1 MNKNFKNSI
10 AIVVLLF
17 SSTILVA
24 QNNNTLQVGM
34 LSTFDAYTSDGPVL
48 VNGTVYNDIG
58 SGVGL
63 ISGSHYAVTTPPS
76 TYTGETHNNNDTTD
90 ICKEDLLRAYI
101 HLCNV
106 YETEPGTHAPSFGA
120 APSLANNQAG
130 ETLSPGVYSIGEA
143 GSVANTLTLSGNQNS
158 VFIFKFDGALSI
170 AASANMV
177 LQGAR
182 AENIYWIAE
191 GAVTVG
197 ANSNVRGTLI
207 AHPGDVL
214 VGANCTIEGRLLS
227 TTGAI
232 TIGSNSTVEAPMG
245 NIRIRIG
252 FFNDRPTA
260 SAVDVLRTLDSIVMF
275 SGNGA
280 VSNGGLSGIIGN
292 IGAAVGSVGDFVNS
306 TIIGVKGVV
315 GDAAALQAKLDLDT
329 ALTELNALSS
339 DSTITTALGGGDT
352 MTAGVYDITG
362 AGSLS
367 GRIILNAQNDSDA
380 IFVFRIGGAFDVA
393 AQSKVIFYNGARLTN
408 VFWVSGGA
416 VSLGTFSYLKGTL
429 IATGACSAGA
439 NANVEGRIL
448 SKTGAVSF
456 STGVL
461 YVDPEYFAAGPGGGP
476 VPVKLLSFTAE
487 AVDGNVDLNWVT
499 ASELNNDYFNIEY
512 SKDGSYFTPVITRT
526 GAGNS
531 TEKISYSATH
541 NTSEQGTIYYKL
553 KQTDFDGTTSYSDI
567 VAVDLSVGI
576 DVTFKVSPN
585 PIHNKAIITTSENLH
600 DASLSVY
607 NSHMMVK
614 QVNNLSGRSFTF
626 QREDLKTGLYWI
638 SLVQDGQVISTK
650 KVVLTD

>member
-1 MNKNFKNSI
+1 
-10 AIVVLLF
+10 
-17 SSTILVA
+17 
-24 QNNNTLQVGM
+24 
-34 LSTFDAYTSDGPVL
+34 
-48 VNGTVYNDIG
+48 
-58 SGVGL
+58 
-63 ISGSHYAVTTPPS
+63 
-76 TYTGETHNNNDTTD
+76 
-90 ICKEDLLRAYI
+90 
-101 HLCNV
+101 
-106 YETEPGTHAPSFGA
+106 
-120 APSLANNQAG
+120 
-130 ETLSPGVYSIGEA
+130 LSPGVYSIGEA

-292 IGAAVGSVGDFVNS
+292 IGAAVSSVGDFVNS

-461 YVDPEYFAAGPGGGP
+461 YVDPEYFPASSTGGPVGPP

-512 SKDGSYFTPVITRT
+512 SKDGNSFTSVITRT

-567 VAVDLSVGI
+567 VAVDLSAGI

-600 DASLSVY
+600 NASLSVY
-607 NSHMMVK
+607 NSQMMVK

-638 SLVQDGQVISTK
+638 SLVQDGQVIATK